1 MIMQDATIFTG
12 SIRDNIDP
20 LKTRGDQE
28 ILKIMEE
35 CCLASFVEKRN
46 GLDGPIDANNMSVG
60 EK

>member
-1 MIMQDATIFTG
+1 
-12 SIRDNIDP
+12 
-20 LKTRGDQE
+20 
-28 ILKIMEE
+28 MED